1 MKYYWCTLI
10 WLGGWCTPLFA
21 TEVVWPTSM
30 NRQTIHSFED
40 FIQPT
45 VSGEISSGTFG
56 MVREDGKRFHE
67 GLDIRPSRVLANG
80 EAADRIFSAIAG
92 KVAYLNH
99 ETNGPYG
106 KYVVLVHPEAEIE
119 VYTLYAHLAA
129 IDKNLR
135 VGDPLPQGKAIALMG
150 RSSTP
155 ENPTPLERS
164 HLHFEVGL
172 RLSDSFNRWYNKK
185 NDPLKNPNLH
195 GIWNGQN
202 LVGFDPSY
210 ILKSTRVNLLDVV
223 HNLPTALAVVIRTR
237 TAPDFV
243 YRYPGLTN
251 GEASTAAGWYI
262 EFTWHGL
269 PKHWTAL
276 PADSKQLPSNG
287 FKIVGMNP
295 QMRDLMIQRQMLAS
309 DGKKPGEIL
318 IQNLEILLSNSR

>member
-1 MKYYWCTLI
+1 
-10 WLGGWCTPLFA
+10 
-21 TEVVWPTSM
+21 M
-30 NRQTIHSFED
+30 NRQTIESFED

-45 VSGEISSGTFG
+45 VSGKISSGIFG

-80 EAADRIFSAIAG
+80 EAADRIFSAMAG

-99 ETNGPYG
+99 EPNGPYG
-106 KYVVLVHPEAEIE
+106 KYIILEHPQAEIE
-119 VYTLYAHLAA
+119 VYTLYAHLAG
-129 IDKNLR
+129 IDQSLR
-135 VGDPLPQGKAIALMG
+135 VGDALPKGKAIGLMG

-155 ENPTPLERS
+155 NNPMPPERS

-172 RLSDSFNRWYNKK
+172 RLADSFNRWYVKK
-185 NDPLKNPNLH
+185 NNVAKNPNNH
-195 GIWNGQN
+195 GVWNGQN

-210 ILKSTRVNLLDVV
+210 ILKSTRVNLLEIV
-223 HNLPTALAVVIRTR
+223 HNLPTALAVVIRTS

-243 YRYPGLTN
+243 HRYPGLTN

-276 PADSKQLPSNG
+276 TADSKQLPIQRYSIAG
-287 FKIVGMNP
+287 INP
-295 QMRDLMIQRQMLAS
+295 KLRDLMIQRQILAS
-309 DGKKPGEIL
+309 DGRRPGEIL
-318 IQNLEILLSNSR
+318 IQNLEILLSNSK